1 MSSNFFNQGFG
12 GDALLVVVV
21 AEWLIG
27 VIILVMN
34 RKKDYARWIS
44 YTAFAA
50 GLGGFSVI
58 VGETVR
64 PYFWNLLQ
72 SQQLDNLLALCTH
85 VFSFIAQNVAPYTYI
100 LFCICYSG
108 FFSKRS
114 KRILRVVLV
123 FPVIMMLIVSP
134 IHPVFDLSHVLM
146 TTWVAPYVLIGD
158 FLLVYALIKEKD
170 PLLKR
175 SLFFTNALMIP
186 PTLFSLVTNYF
197 LRSFGI
203 EDTWRLNPWAI
214 ALQIALFATFMIKYE
229 VLGVKVTFEER
240 LNSTLRAMASGTG
253 ILNHAIKNEV
263 LLISVCAENL
273 KKPEIETDPGAKE
286 DVGTIANAA
295 QHLLNMVARIQEKMQ
310 DIVLDESHISADVLV
325 TESQALIGPFL
336 EAKQIVVIKEGDF
349 DVKLVCDPTHM
360 KEVISNIMKNAMEAM
375 QPGGLI
381 RICVNK
387 TKKKFTIAIV
397 DNGSGISKENLRHV
411 FDPFFSTKKNRN
423 LNFGLGLS
431 YGYSVMQKHSGSLE
445 IQSEEQVGTM
455 VSLHLPARRVVRF
468 AVQSGW
474 EVSDG
479 TQFSHTR
486 APGG

>member
-1 MSSNFFNQGFG
+1 M
-12 GDALLVVVV
+12 LVVVV

-34 RKKDYARWIS
+34 RKHDYARWIS

-72 SQQLDNLLALCTH
+72 SPQLDNLLAFCSH
-85 VFSFIAQNVAPYTYI
+85 IFSFIAQNVAPYTYI

-108 FFSKRS
+108 FFSKRA
-114 KRILRVVLV
+114 KRYLGMILFL
-123 FPVIMMLIVSP
+123 PVIIMGIVNP
-134 IHPVFDLSHVLM
+134 IHPVFDLSHTLM
-146 TTWVAPYVLIGD
+146 TTWVAPYVLVGD

-175 SLFFTNALMIP
+175 SLFFTNAIMIP

-203 EDTWRLNPWAI
+203 EDSWRLNPWAI

-240 LNSTLRAMASGTG
+240 LNSTLRAMTSGTG

-263 LLISVCAENL
+263 LLIAVCAENL
-273 KKPEIETDPGAKE
+273 KKPDIEADPGAKE

-310 DIVLDESHISADVLV
+310 DVILDESHISADALIA
-325 TESQALIGPFL
+325 ESQALIGPFL
-336 EAKQIVVIKEGDF
+336 EDKQITVFKDGDF
-349 DVKLVCDPTHM
+349 DVELVCDPVHM

-381 RICVNK
+381 HIRMFR
-387 TKKKFTIAIV
+387 TKKRVSIV
-397 DNGSGISKENLRHV
+397 IEDNGSGISKESLRYV
-411 FDPFFSTKKNRN
+411 FDPFFSTKKNRD

-431 YGYSVMQKHSGSLE
+431 YGYSVMQKHGGSIE

-455 VSLHLPARRVVRF
+455 VSLHFPVKRIVRI
-468 AVQSGW
+468 AAKSGW
-474 EVSDG
+474 EVQDG
-479 TQFSHTR
+479 IQSPHTC
-486 APGG
+486 APRG